1 MAGYVERDTSGA
13 YKFFG
18 GELIV
23 KAVSLKTD
31 KEIRGLVIR
40 FWTRSFFGMQT

>member
-1 MAGYVERDTSGA
+1 
-13 YKFFG
+13 
-18 GELIV
+18 V

-40 FWTRSFFGMQT
+40 FWTRSFFGMQTWLNKLWVVLNGILY